1 MEPAALL
8 PELLPGV
15 MVPELPLAEPE
26 PELPE
31 ELLPEELPP
40 EELLPKSS
48 MTVSSV
54 KSSITEPLPEELL
67 PLPLPPVLPWLLPVP
82 GVVVVLLLLLPV
94 FSLGVVVWF
103 WSLWVLASQPQEV
116 KAATESTARANTSK
130 TESRLNVVAS
140 FLEMLYLR
148 YPVLF
153 CPFLQKNRKKKKKII
168 FKKALHFPKRYDIK

>member
-1 MEPAALL
+1 MEPEAL

-15 MVPELPLAEPE
+15 MVPELP
-26 PELPE
+26 E
-31 ELLPEELPP
+31 ELLPEELP
-40 EELLPKSS
+40 PKSS

-54 KSSITEPLPEELL
+54 KSSIMEPLPEELPL
-67 PLPLPPVLPWLLPVP
+67 PLPLVLPLLLPLLLPVP
-82 GVVVVLLLLLPV
+82 GVVVVLLLLLPE

-103 WSLWVLASQPQEV
+103 WSLCVLASQPQEV
-116 KAATESTARANTSK
+116 KADTESTARANTSK

-153 CPFLQKNRKKKKKII
+153 CPFLQKNRKKKRKII
-168 FKKALHFPKRYDIK
+168 FKKALHFPKEYAIK

>member
-1 MEPAALL
+1 MEPEAL

-15 MVPELPLAEPE
+15 MVPELP
-26 PELPE
+26 E
-31 ELLPEELPP
+31 ELLPEELP
-40 EELLPKSS
+40 PKSS

-54 KSSITEPLPEELL
+54 KSSIMEPLPEELPL
-67 PLPLPPVLPWLLPVP
+67 PLPLVLPLLLPVP

-153 CPFLQKNRKKKKKII
+153 CPFLQKNRKKKRKII
-168 FKKALHFPKRYDIK
+168 FKKALHFPKEYVIK

>member
-1 MEPAALL
+1 MEPEAL

-15 MVPELPLAEPE
+15 VVPELPLAEPE

-31 ELLPEELPP
+31 ELP
-40 EELLPKSS
+40 PKSS

-54 KSSITEPLPEELL
+54 KSSIMEPLPEELPL
-67 PLPLPPVLPWLLPVP
+67 PLPLVLPLLLPVP

-103 WSLWVLASQPQEV
+103 WSLCVLASQPQEV

-153 CPFLQKNRKKKKKII
+153 CPFLQKNRKKKRKII
-168 FKKALHFPKRYDIK
+168 FKKALHFPKEYAIK